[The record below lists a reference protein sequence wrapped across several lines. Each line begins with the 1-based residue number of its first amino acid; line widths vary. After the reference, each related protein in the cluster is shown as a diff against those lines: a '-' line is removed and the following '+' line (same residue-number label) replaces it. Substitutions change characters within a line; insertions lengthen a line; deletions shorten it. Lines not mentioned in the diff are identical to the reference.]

1 MNPGPPV
8 KTATAATPATSA
20 GVQTA
25 IPMQNPRRS
34 DWDVTNTVQVSSPA
48 AVRIAIAQLI
58 EQTWPRTPLDALD
71 ASFARFDD
79 MFAGRCPDYFG
90 VDTLYHDTQHTLDIT
105 LAMARL
111 CVGYER
117 QAALEARFGAERVLV
132 GLVTALFHDVG
143 YLRER
148 SEEQVS
154 NGAEFTRTHVSRGAR
169 FLAQWLPQVGLG
181 HWVATVEELIHY
193 TGYEK
198 PLASLALPDARDRR
212 LGHLLGTA
220 DMMAQMADRC
230 YLEKCRDRLYPEFV
244 LGGVALPTDAEGY
257 RKVVYASGLD
267 LLRQT
272 PGFMSAVR
280 SKRLDGEFER
290 AYRYLEILFDGRN
303 PYIEAIE
310 RNEAF
315 LREVLRSESWRMLRR
330 APPVFTAVPDP
341 VGNVRSLMAG
351 YIRKVWTED

>member
-1 MNPGPPV
+1 
-8 KTATAATPATSA
+8 
-20 GVQTA
+20 
-25 IPMQNPRRS
+25 MQNPRRS
-34 DWDVTNTVQVSSPA
+34 DFDVTNTVQVSSPA
-48 AVRIAIAQLI
+48 AVRLAIAQLFG
-58 EQTWPRTPLDALD
+58 ECWPRMPLDVID
-71 ASFARFDD
+71 ASFARFEE
-79 MFAGRCPDYFG
+79 MFAGRSPDYVG

-111 CVGYER
+111 MAGYER
-117 QAALEARFGAERVLV
+117 QVPAAERFGAERALIGV
-132 GLVTALFHDVG
+132 VTALFHDVG

-148 SEEQVS
+148 GDDATA
-154 NGAEFTRTHVSRGAR
+154 NGAEYTRFHVSRGAR
-169 FLAQWLPQVGLG
+169 FLEQWLPQIRLQ
-181 HWVATVEELIHY
+181 HWGTVVSELIHY
-193 TGYEK
+193 TGYER
-198 PLASLALPDARDRR
+198 PLASLCVDDARNRK

-230 YLEKCRDRLYPEFV
+230 YLEKCRDCLYPEFV

-257 RKVVYASGLD
+257 RRVVYASGLD

-272 PGFMSAVR
+272 PGFMQAVR
-280 SKRLDGEFER
+280 AKRLDGEFER
-290 AYRYLEILFDGRN
+290 AYRYLEILYDGRN

-330 APPVFTAVPDP
+330 TPPVFAAVPDP
-341 VGNVRSLMAG
+341 VGSVRSLMAG

>member
-1 MNPGPPV
+1 MKSGPSAQ
-8 KTATAATPATSA
+8 TATAATPQTPG
-20 GVQTA
+20 GVQTLV
-25 IPMQNPRRS
+25 PMQNPRRS

-48 AVRIAIAQLI
+48 AVRIAIAQLV
-58 EQTWPRTPLDALD
+58 EQTWPRTSLDALD

-79 MFAGRCPDYFG
+79 MFAGRCPEYVG

-111 CVGYER
+111 CCGYELQVAPGER
-117 QAALEARFGAERVLV
+117 LGAERVLV
-132 GLVTALFHDVG
+132 GLITALFHDVG

-148 SEEQVS
+148 SDAVAT

-169 FLAQWLPQVGLG
+169 FLAGWLPQVGHA
-181 HWVATVEELIHY
+181 HWVPVVDELIHY
-193 TGYEK
+193 TGYER
-198 PLASLALPDARDRR
+198 PLNSLALPDVRDQR

-272 PGFMSAVR
+272 PGFMQAVR

-341 VGNVRSLMAG
+341 VGSVRSLMAG